1 MAPPQRLD
9 DRFGLQAAMK
19 LQLGKLDLLQRLQWV
34 TCKTVTFLSE
44 IAE

>member
-1 MAPPQRLD
+1 MSCLDVGPLPPIAVMD
-9 DRFGLQAAMK
+9 I
-19 LQLGKLDLLQRLQWV
+19 QLGKLDLLQRLQWV